1 MVRSLTFH
9 ATTVLRLLGTLTRS
23 VRPDESELPKWGI
36 TMKNKIAGL
45 LTTAIM
51 FLLTAPAFGDSIV
64 HTWTCKLHDGKS
76 MDDMVDA
83 SSAWLKV
90 VKSVEGGENVKL
102 FLEFPIA
109 ANEVDGTFN
118 FVVVADELDPMAI
131 TWSLTSDILNDTTDT
146 WWEFAACSGSSLWQS
161 IEIE

>member
-1 MVRSLTFH
+1 
-9 ATTVLRLLGTLTRS
+9 
-23 VRPDESELPKWGI
+23 
-36 TMKNKIAGL
+36 MKNKLTGL
-45 LTTAIM
+45 LTSAIV
-51 FLLTAPAFGDSIV
+51 FLFTAPAFGDSIV

-83 SSAWLKV
+83 SSAWLQV
-90 VKSVEGGENVKL
+90 VKSVKGGENVKL
-102 FLEFPIA
+102 FLEYPIA
-109 ANEVDGTFN
+109 ANTVDGTFN

-131 TWSLTSDILNDTTDT
+131 TWGLTSDILADTTDT

>member
-1 MVRSLTFH
+1 MKKDL
-9 ATTVLRLLGTLTRS
+9 AT
-23 VRPDESELPKWGI
+23 
-36 TMKNKIAGL
+36 L
-45 LTTAIM
+45 LTTFIM
-51 FLLTAPAFGDSIV
+51 FLFTAPAFGDSIV

-83 SSAWLKV
+83 SSAWIKV
-90 VKSVEGGENVKL
+90 VKSAEGGENVKL

-109 ANEVDGTFN
+109 ANTVDGTFN
-118 FVVVADELDPMAI
+118 FVVVADELGPMAI
-131 TWSLTSDILNDTTDT
+131 TWSLTSDILADAEDT

>member
-1 MVRSLTFH
+1 MKK
-9 ATTVLRLLGTLTRS
+9 
-23 VRPDESELPKWGI
+23 EL
-36 TMKNKIAGL
+36 AGL
-45 LTTAIM
+45 LAIVIM
-51 FLLTAPAFGDSIV
+51 FLFTAPAFGDSIV

-90 VKSVEGGENVKL
+90 VKSLKGGENVKL

-109 ANEVDGTFN
+109 ANNVDGTFN
-118 FVVVADELDPMAI
+118 FVVVADEPGPMAI
-131 TWSLTSDILNDTTDT
+131 TWGLTSDIFEATTDT

-161 IEIE
+161 IEVE

>member
-1 MVRSLTFH
+1 MKK
-9 ATTVLRLLGTLTRS
+9 
-23 VRPDESELPKWGI
+23 ELS
-36 TMKNKIAGL
+36 AL
-45 LTTAIM
+45 LTTFIM
-51 FLLTAPAFGDSIV
+51 FLFTAPAFGDSIV

-83 SSAWLKV
+83 SSAWIKV
-90 VKSVEGGENVKL
+90 VKSAEGGEKVKL

-109 ANEVDGTFN
+109 ANTVDGTFN
-118 FVVVADELDPMAI
+118 FVVIADELGPMAI
-131 TWSLTSDILNDTTDT
+131 TWSLTSDILEDVEDT